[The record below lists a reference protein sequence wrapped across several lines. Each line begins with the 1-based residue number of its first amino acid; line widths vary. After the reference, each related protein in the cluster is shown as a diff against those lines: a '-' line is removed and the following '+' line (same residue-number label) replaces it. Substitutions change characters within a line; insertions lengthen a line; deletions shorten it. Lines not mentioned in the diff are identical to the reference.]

1 MRNRSRTQQAFVIGA
16 ALGAAALTLAGC
28 SSSSQPAA
36 TESAT
41 ASAETYVIP
50 QQTGVPPWAY
60 TSDSDELIGMLPDL
74 TTALAPYLDATIENE
89 RTTWENSLLGL
100 ESGKY
105 IFVPGAD
112 ATPERLEKFDFAI
125 ALKDAYGF
133 QVKAG
138 NPEIADDMM
147 ALCGLSIGL
156 PASSSP
162 IDTLEAQ
169 SVECE
174 QAGKEPI
181 DIKTFSDWAGAD
193 LAAQSGQVDAATA
206 TLSSM
211 GYQSAQNPDKWTIT
225 GPQYLDLEIGFA
237 VPKGSEWGPKLV
249 DAFNAMIADGS
260 YAKIFEA
267 YSTSGMMI
275 EESHLVTE

>member
-1 MRNRSRTQQAFVIGA
+1 MRNRTRTQQSLVIGA
-16 ALGAAALTLAGC
+16 ALGAFALTLAGC
-28 SSSSQPAA
+28 SSSSQPSAA
-36 TESAT
+36 GSAEAT
-41 ASAETYVIP
+41 ETYVIP

-60 TSDSDELIGMLPDL
+60 TDDADELIGMLPDL
-74 TTALAPYLDATIENE
+74 TIALAPYLDVTIENE

-100 ESGKY
+100 ESEKY

-169 SVECE
+169 SAEC
-174 QAGKEPI
+174 ASGGKDSI
-181 DIKTFSDWAGAD
+181 DIKTFPDWASAD

-211 GYQSAQNPDKWTIT
+211 GYQSKQNPDKWTIT
-225 GPQYLDLEIGFA
+225 GPQYLELEIGFA
-237 VPKGSEWGPKLV
+237 VPKGSEWGPMLV
-249 DAFNAMIADGS
+249 DAFNAMIADGR
-260 YAKIFEA
+260 YKDIFEV
-267 YSTSGMMI
+267 YETTGMMI